1 MTSTGWSPYKPGVSD
16 CRLSNWNSS
25 AAQDASRAAL
35 SLSRYGM
42 ETMTTVAITGVSGY
56 IAQRLLDR
64 LEADDEIER
73 VIGVDIVPPRKK
85 TKKLEFHRLD
95 IRDPQLA
102 DAISGSDAVVHLAF
116 VLNPMHDEQLMRDI
130 NVEGTRNVLNA
141 VDRSAIPK
149 VVYTSSIVAYGA
161 RPDNDYPLT
170 EESPLRANTDFNYAE
185 HKLEVELLMRRWKD
199 AHPDVTLT
207 ILRFAIVFG
216 SHVQNFISRTLEAPR
231 IFAVRGYEPPF
242 QFLHEEDAAESLY
255 FAIKHDLDGAYNVC
269 PADELSFEEVLA
281 LAGKKTLALPASLI
295 FPIARLGWKLG
306 LLEAPAGEINYL
318 MYPAIM
324 SGEKLRQAGFTTKYS
339 SRDALA
345 EALEANK
352 GWVTLG
358 RWRMPEETY
367 RAQLALARAAAGL
380 LAAAYVVRKARKARG
395 RRAA

>member
-1 MTSTGWSPYKPGVSD
+1 
-16 CRLSNWNSS
+16 
-25 AAQDASRAAL
+25 
-35 SLSRYGM
+35 
-42 ETMTTVAITGVSGY
+42 MTTVAITGVSGY
-56 IAQRLLDR
+56 IAQRLLHR
-64 LEADDEIER
+64 LEADEEIER
-73 VIGVDIVPPRKK
+73 VIGVDIVPPRGE

-95 IRDPQLA
+95 IRDPQLG
-102 DAISGSDAVVHLAF
+102 DAISGSDVVVHLAF
-116 VLNPMHDEQLMRDI
+116 VLNPMQDEQLMRDM
-130 NVEGTRNVLNA
+130 NVEGTRNVLKA
-141 VDRSAIPK
+141 VEKSAIRK

-185 HKLEVELLMRRWKD
+185 HKQEVELLMRRWKD
-199 AHPDVTLT
+199 ANPDVTLT

-269 PADELSFEEVLA
+269 PDDEISFEEILA
-281 LAGKKTLALPASLI
+281 MAGKRTLALPASLM

-324 SGEKLRQAGFTTKYS
+324 SGEKLRQAGFTTKHS

-345 EALEANK
+345 EALQANR

-358 RWRMPEETY
+358 RWRMSEETY
-367 RAQLALARAAAGL
+367 RARLALARAGAAL
-380 LAAAYVVRKARKARG
+380 LATAYLVRRARKARS
-395 RRAA
+395 RCAA